1 MKIISIKSYLHKV
14 FFILEK
20 QKKRIPFIILL
31 FILSS
36 VLDLIGISLFAPYVT
51 VLLSPELFT
60 EHKIYHYLLSNNYVN
75 NVNDVL
81 LGISLLVVLI
91 FFFKAVSLIFI
102 NRIILNFSFF
112 EGDRLIKKLLN
123 AFQNISYL
131 KYLEKNTASYIYS
144 ISNLAQH
151 YAGTLILL
159 LKVTGDV
166 LIISIILIF
175 LAIQNLQI
183 LMLLIA
189 IITFCAVFYDL
200 AFRRKLAE
208 IGKNNNIYSKN
219 IIQNVTEA
227 LTALKEIRVIGKEN
241 FFYDKVKNNSEKY
254 AVNLVNQSIIS
265 QLPRFCIELVI
276 IIFFVSIII
285 LLVYLL
291 QQSLVEIAPSL
302 VMFGIAAVRIAPSVN
317 QILTSIS
324 LMRAGADGINILY
337 NDIYDI
343 NILQSNREFDLSNKN
358 EVEFESLHIEDI
370 SFSYPN
376 TIDKSISNISLN
388 IKKGEMIGFIGK
400 SGSGKTTLM
409 NILLGFLTPD
419 SGKLMINKHSSKMSM
434 EMFTSKSAYIPQ
446 EIFIMD
452 RSIRENITLI
462 DDIKEID
469 ELSLEQSIKQSSLE
483 HLINDLP
490 EGLLTRLGDSGMRLS
505 GGQRQ
510 RIALAR
516 AFYHKREILFLDEA
530 TSALDLETENEIIK
544 EIKKYKGK
552 KTIFIIAHKLSTVEN
567 CDRIYRLE
575 NGRIAEYGR
584 LNEIKSKK
592 N

>member
-91 FFFKAVSLIFI
+91 FFLKTVSLIFI

-166 LIISIILIF
+166 LIVSIILIF
-175 LAIQNLQI
+175 LAIQNFQI

-189 IITFCAVFYDL
+189 FITICAVFYDFS
-200 AFRRKLAE
+200 FRRKLAE

-227 LTALKEIRVIGKEN
+227 LTALKEIRIIGKEN
-241 FFYDKVKNNSEKY
+241 FFYDKVKKNSEKY
-254 AVNLVNQSIIS
+254 AENLVNQSIIA

-291 QQSLVEIAPSL
+291 QQSLVEISPSL
-302 VMFGIAAVRIAPSVN
+302 VMFGIAAIRIAPSVN
-317 QILTSIS
+317 QVLTSIS

-337 NDIYDI
+337 HDIYDI
-343 NILQSNREFDLSNKN
+343 NTIEYKRKVDLSDKNKI
-358 EVEFESLHIEDI
+358 EFESLHIEDM

-376 TIDKSISNISLN
+376 TNDKSISNIFLS

-409 NILLGFLTPD
+409 NILLGFLIPD
-419 SGKLMINKHSSKMSM
+419 SGKIFINKHSSKMSM

-452 RSIRENITLI
+452 RSIRENITLTDNI
-462 DDIKEID
+462 REID
-469 ELSLEQSIKQSSLE
+469 ELALEQSIVQSSLK
-483 HLINDLP
+483 HLINELP
-490 EGLLTRLGDSGMRLS
+490 EGLLTRLGDSGIRLS

-516 AFYHKREILFLDEA
+516 AFYHEREILFLDEA
-530 TSALDLETENEIIK
+530 TSALDLQTENEIIK

-567 CDRIYRLE
+567 CDKIYRLE
-575 NGRIAEYGR
+575 NGKIVDHGT
-584 LNEIKSKK
+584 LDEIQSR
-592 N
+592 NN